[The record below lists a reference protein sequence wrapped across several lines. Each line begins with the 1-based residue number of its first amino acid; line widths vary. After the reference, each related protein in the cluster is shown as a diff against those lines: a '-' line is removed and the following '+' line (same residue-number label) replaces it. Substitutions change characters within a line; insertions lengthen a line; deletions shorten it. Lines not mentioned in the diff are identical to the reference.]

1 MEVEEQSIEQF
12 KGQSRLPKFAV
23 PKRYDLALKPD
34 LSACTFSGAV
44 QIELSIIQSTKFL
57 VLNALELVVD
67 QVSFTNSHNQK
78 FVPSDVVFDSEDEIL
93 ILVFDKALGLEDG
106 VLWISFSGVLNEH
119 MRGFYKGTYMDGGVK
134 KNMAVTQFEAVDARR
149 CFPCWDE
156 PALKATFKIT
166 MDVPSELTALS
177 NMPVLH
183 EKLNGQIKTVYFEES
198 PSMSTYLVAVVVG
211 LFDYIED
218 STADGIK
225 VRAYC
230 AVGETDKGRF
240 ALSVAVKS
248 LDLFKKYFSM
258 PYPLPKLDMV
268 AVPDFAGGA
277 MENYGLIVYRETDM
291 LLDIHSAAVNKQ
303 RLVIVTTHEVAH
315 QWFGNLVTMEW
326 WTYLWLNEAFATW
339 ISYLA
344 TDSLFPEWEIWT
356 QFLDETAEGLQMD
369 SLESSHPIEVE
380 VHHARSILE
389 VFDAIS
395 YEKGSAIIR
404 MLMDYLGDD
413 VFQKSLSS
421 YMKNYACKNTKTEDL
436 WGVLSE
442 ESGVQVNALM
452 DTWTKK
458 KGYPV
463 ISVKYEDCNLEFE
476 QSQFVYSNMHSDDCW
491 IVPISLSLG
500 SCNKSKNFLLETKHC
515 KLDISGLYQSSDGNS
530 SSFEKNQEK
539 LSENFWVKLN
549 IGQTG
554 FYRVKYDH
562 KLTAQLKKAIEDNC
576 LSASDRFG
584 ILDDMYALCE
594 ACQVSL
600 SSLLSLMK
608 AYRKEFDYTVLSR
621 LIDIC
626 SRVAKISS
634 DALPNLVNDVEQF
647 FIGLLLFSAEK
658 LGWEPI
664 QGENHM
670 GAMTR
675 ERVLM
680 GLVNLGHSRTI
691 DEAMKRFQA
700 YVSDRNTPL
709 LPVDCR
715 RAVFRAVMRNTNT
728 CNRNGFE
735 SLLTIY
741 KEAQSVQEKSRVLRC
756 LASCPEP
763 DIVLEV
769 LNFTLSDEVRGQD
782 VIYVLREIS
791 LEGRETAWTWLKE
804 NWDLIIA
811 KCGDDMLLHYFIRNI
826 VTPFSSHEK
835 ADEVEAFFATRETAS
850 FAMNLKQSIEQV
862 RIKAR
867 WIESIKQEESLEE
880 LVRGLACIG

>member
-1 MEVEEQSIEQF
+1 MEVEEQRIEQF
-12 KGQSRLPKFAV
+12 KGQTRLPKFAV
-23 PKRYDLALKPD
+23 PKRYDLTLKPD
-34 LSACTFSGAV
+34 LSSCTFSG
-44 QIELSIIQSTKFL
+44 TKL
-57 VLNALELVVD
+57 
-67 QVSFTNSHNQK
+67 
-78 FVPSDVVFDSEDEIL
+78 VPSDVVLEGEDEML
-93 ILVFDKALGLEDG
+93 ILVFDEALRVEDG

-166 MDVPSELTALS
+166 MEVPSELTALS
-177 NMPVLH
+177 NMPVIHEELH
-183 EKLNGQIKTVYFEES
+183 GQIKTVSFEES
-198 PSMSTYLVAVVVG
+198 PIMSTYVVAVVIG
-211 LFDYIED
+211 SFDYIED

-230 AVGETDKGRF
+230 PVGESDKGRF
-240 ALSVAVKS
+240 ALNVAVKS

-258 PYPLPKLDMV
+258 PYTLPKLDMV
-268 AVPDFAGGA
+268 AVPDFSAGA
-277 MENYGLIVYRETDM
+277 MENYGLIVYRETEM
-291 LLDIHSAAVNKQ
+291 LLDDMHSAAVNKQ
-303 RLVIVTTHEVAH
+303 RAIAH

-326 WTYLWLNEAFATW
+326 WTHIWLNEGFATW
-339 ISYLA
+339 VSYLA

-356 QFLDETAEGLQMD
+356 QFLDETAGGLRMD
-369 SLESSHPIEVE
+369 ALESSHPIEVE
-380 VHHARSILE
+380 IHHARSVLE
-389 VFDAIS
+389 VFDSIS
-395 YEKGSAIIR
+395 YEKGSAVIR
-404 MLMDYLGDD
+404 MLMDYLGYDI
-413 VFQKSLSS
+413 FQKSLSS
-421 YMKNYACKNTKTEDL
+421 YMKNYAWKNTKTEDL
-436 WGVLSE
+436 WSILSE

-476 QSQFVYSNMHSDDCW
+476 QSQFVYSDMHSDDCW
-491 IVPISLSLG
+491 IVPMTMSLG
-500 SCNKSKNFLLETKHC
+500 SCNKRNFLLETKHG
-515 KLDISGLYQSSDGNS
+515 KLDVSGLYHSCDGNS

-539 LSENFWVKLN
+539 LSEKFWVKLN

-562 KLTAQLKKAIEDNC
+562 NLTTQLRKAIEYNC

-584 ILDDMYALCE
+584 ILDDTYALCE

-600 SSLLSLMK
+600 SSLLSLMNV
-608 AYRKEFDYTVLSR
+608 YRKELDYTVLSR
-621 LIDIC
+621 LIEIC
-626 SRVAKISS
+626 SSVEKISS
-634 DALPNLVNDVEQF
+634 DALPSLLNDMKQF
-647 FIGLLLFSAEK
+647 FIGLFLFSAEK

-670 GAMTR
+670 SAMMR

-680 GLVNLGHSRTI
+680 ALVNLGHSRTI
-691 DEAMKRFQA
+691 DEALKRFQA
-700 YVSDRNTPL
+700 YLDDRNTPL

-715 RAVFRAVMRNTNT
+715 RAAFRAVMRNTNT
-728 CNRNGFE
+728 SNRNGFE
-735 SLLTIY
+735 ALLTIY
-741 KEAQSVQEKSRVLRC
+741 KEAQAVQEKARVLRC

-769 LNFTLSDEVRGQD
+769 LNFMLSDEVRGQD
-782 VIYVLREIS
+782 NTYVLSGIS
-791 LEGRETAWTWLKE
+791 LEGRETAWRWLKE
-804 NWDLIIA
+804 NWDLILA
-811 KCGDDMLLHYFIRNI
+811 KCGADMTLHSFIRNV
-826 VTPFSSHEK
+826 VTPFSSHEM
-835 ADEVEAFFATRETAS
+835 ADEVEAFFASRETAS

-867 WIESIKQEESLEE
+867 WVESIKQEESIEE

>member
-1 MEVEEQSIEQF
+1 MEVEEQKIEQF
-12 KGQSRLPKFAV
+12 KGQTRLPKFAV
-23 PKRYDLALKPD
+23 PKRYELTLKPD
-34 LSACTFSGAV
+34 LSSCTFSGTV
-44 QIELSIIQSTKFL
+44 RIELSILQSTKFL
-57 VLNALELVVD
+57 VLNALELVVN

-78 FVPSDVVFDSEDEIL
+78 LVPSDVVLEGEDEML
-93 ILVFDKALGLEDG
+93 ILVFDEALRVEDG

-166 MDVPSELTALS
+166 MEVPSELTALS
-177 NMPVLH
+177 NMPVIH
-183 EKLNGQIKTVYFEES
+183 EELNGQIKTVSFEES
-198 PSMSTYLVAVVVG
+198 PIMSTYVVAVVIG
-211 LFDYIED
+211 SFDYIED

-230 AVGETDKGRF
+230 PVGESDKGRF
-240 ALSVAVKS
+240 ALNVAVKS

-258 PYPLPKLDMV
+258 PYTLPKLDMV
-268 AVPDFAGGA
+268 AVPDFSAGA
-277 MENYGLIVYRETDM
+277 MENYGLIVYRETEM
-291 LLDIHSAAVNKQ
+291 LLDDMHSAAVNKQ
-303 RLVIVTTHEVAH
+303 RAIAH

-326 WTYLWLNEAFATW
+326 WTHLWLNEGFATW
-339 ISYLA
+339 VSYLA

-356 QFLDETAEGLQMD
+356 QFLDETAGGLRMD
-369 SLESSHPIEVE
+369 ALESSHPIEVE
-380 VHHARSILE
+380 IHHARSVLE
-389 VFDAIS
+389 VFDSIS
-395 YEKGSAIIR
+395 YEKGSAVIR
-404 MLMDYLGDD
+404 MLMDYLGYDI
-413 VFQKSLSS
+413 FQKSLSS
-421 YMKNYACKNTKTEDL
+421 YMKNYAWKNTKTEDL
-436 WGVLSE
+436 WSILSE
-442 ESGVQVNALM
+442 ESGVQVNTLM

-463 ISVKYEDCNLEFE
+463 ISVKYKDCNLEFE
-476 QSQFVYSNMHSDDCW
+476 QSQFVYSDMHSDDCW
-491 IVPISLSLG
+491 IVPMTMSLG
-500 SCNKSKNFLLETKHC
+500 SCNKRKNFLLETKHG
-515 KLDISGLYQSSDGNS
+515 KLDVSGLYHSCDGNS

-539 LSENFWVKLN
+539 LSEKFWVKLN

-562 KLTAQLKKAIEDNC
+562 NLTTQLRKAIEDNC

-584 ILDDMYALCE
+584 ILDDTYALCE

-600 SSLLSLMK
+600 SSLLSLMNV
-608 AYRKEFDYTVLSR
+608 YRKELDYTVLSR
-621 LIDIC
+621 LIEIC
-626 SRVAKISS
+626 SSVEKISS
-634 DALPNLVNDVEQF
+634 DALPSLLNDMKQF

-670 GAMTR
+670 SAMTR

-680 GLVNLGHSRTI
+680 ALVNLGHSITI

-700 YVSDRNTPL
+700 YLDDRNTPL

-715 RAVFRAVMRNTNT
+715 RAAFRAVMRNTNT
-728 CNRNGFE
+728 SNRNGFE
-735 SLLTIY
+735 ALLTIY
-741 KEAQSVQEKSRVLRC
+741 KEAQAVQEKARVLRC

-769 LNFTLSDEVRGQD
+769 LNFMLSDEVRVQD
-782 VIYVLREIS
+782 ITYVLSGKS
-791 LEGRETAWTWLKE
+791 LEGRETAWRWLKE
-804 NWDLIIA
+804 NWDLIVA
-811 KCGDDMLLHYFIRNI
+811 KCDDMILHSFIRNV
-826 VTPFSSHEK
+826 VTPFSSHDM
-835 ADEVEAFFATRETAS
+835 ADEVEAFFASCETAS

-867 WIESIKQEESLEE
+867 WVESIKQEESIEE